1 MQETRWESKE
11 PSKKESA
18 SLDLELR
25 RHRMSGPSAVRR
37 KSILRTFL
45 GAARGLWS
53 TPRPGKGACSAA
65 TLEPA
70 IHVLAPTDVDA
81 FVHGWRVSAHLEH
94 RQLLEEAR
102 LGPDLLA
109 GCGSKKQ
116 RLALGVG
123 AVRWREHCLPR
134 RTVSRASVELIRRE
148 YITGYTA
155 IERKKGRR
163 QTFLIGTDG
172 RNGTSGQGTHSMK
185 PLWSRCVRA
194 RRLRGRGRRRRL

>member
-37 KSILRTFL
+37 KSIVRTFL

-102 LGPDLLA
+102 PGPDLLA

-123 AVRWREHCLPR
+123 AVRWMGALLTPSDGVEGVCRADSARVHHWLHSDREK
-134 RTVSRASVELIRRE
+134 E
-148 YITGYTA
+148 
-155 IERKKGRR
+155 
-163 QTFLIGTDG
+163 GTTSDFPDRDG
-172 RNGTSGQGTHSMK
+172 RTERNE
-185 PLWSRCVRA
+185 RA
-194 RRLRGRGRRRRL
+194 RHAQYEAIMVALRESP